1 MVSISNL
8 KTRIRI
14 SPNPPVFD
22 LPILVALE
30 HGLFAQAGLDVDYSV
45 KYADHDKLER
55 DVLKR
60 QKEALFEQGAA
71 ETFNVCEWGGIDRLE
86 RGAGRGKIAA
96 LRPAIAAQAIV
107 SFDPK
112 LQSPRDLAGVAIGIN
127 DFTGSHYTTIGLLEG
142 AIGKDQIITTHVGA
156 PEVRLQALKEG
167 RVRAVTVMEP
177 FISLALKQGA
187 HLIALTFYR
196 GAEIVSPDL
205 GPLDIGTYFKVLDQ
219 AVDLINA
226 DFGKYA
232 HYIVGIAKD
241 QIGPDELDGRFVRYT
256 HAERYSPE
264 LFDPAYHWM
273 KERGFT
279 DGRNNHD
286 TLVVS

>member
-1 MVSISNL
+1 MAISVINPV
-8 KTRIRI
+8 IRI

-30 HGLFAQAGLDVDYSV
+30 HDLFKKAGLDIDYSV
-45 KYADHDKLER
+45 KYADHDKHER

-60 QKEALFEQGAA
+60 QKEALFEQKSA
-71 ETFNVCEWGGIDRLE
+71 EAFNVCEWGGIDRLE
-86 RGAGRGKIAA
+86 RGSGHGKIAA

-107 SFDPK
+107 TFDPV
-112 LQSPRDLAGVAIGIN
+112 LQSPRDLAGVAVGIN
-127 DFTGSHYTTIGLLEG
+127 DYTGSHYTTIGLLEG
-142 AIGKDQIITTHVGA
+142 AIGKDNVVLTHIGA

-187 HLIALTFYR
+187 HIVALTFYR
-196 GAEIVSPDL
+196 GAEVVSPDIQ
-205 GPLDIGTYFKVLDQ
+205 PSQVETYFKVLDQ

-232 HYIVGIAKD
+232 HYITAIAKD
-241 QIGPDELDGRFVRYT
+241 DISPNELDARFVRYT
-256 HAERYSPE
+256 HAQRYAPE
-264 LFDPAYHWM
+264 LFDPAYSWM

-286 TLVVS
+286 SLVLS

>member
-1 MVSISNL
+1 MPAINDLST
-8 KTRIRI
+8 KIRV

-30 HGLFAQAGLDVDYSV
+30 HGLFKEAGLDVDYSV
-45 KYADHDKLER
+45 KYASHDKLER

-60 QKEALFEQGAA
+60 QKEALFESGSADN
-71 ETFNVCEWGGIDRLE
+71 FNVCEWGGIDRLE

-107 SFDPK
+107 SFDGT
-112 LQSPRDLAGVAIGIN
+112 LQSPRDLANVEIGIN

-142 AIGKDQIITTHVGA
+142 ATAKDQVRTTHIGA
-156 PEVRLQALKEG
+156 PEVRLQAMKEG

-205 GPLDIGTYFKVLDQ
+205 EPLEIDRYFKVLDK

-226 DFGKYA
+226 DFARYA
-232 HYIVGIAKD
+232 HYITAIAGD
-241 QIGPDELDGRFVRYT
+241 EIAPNELDGRFIRYT
-256 HAERYSPE
+256 HAQRYSPD

-273 KERGFT
+273 KDRGFT
-279 DGRNNHD
+279 EGVNNHD
-286 TLVVS
+286 KLVLS

>member
-1 MVSISNL
+1 MASINSL
-8 KTRIRI
+8 SPKIRI

-30 HGLFAQAGLDVDYSV
+30 HDLFAKAGLAVDYSV
-45 KYADHDKLER
+45 KYADHDKLEK

-60 QKEALFEQGAA
+60 QKEALFEAGAA
-71 ETFNVCEWGGIDRLE
+71 ESFNVCEWGGIDRLE
-86 RGAGRGKIAA
+86 RGTGRGKIAA

-107 SFDPK
+107 SFDVQ

-142 AIGKDQIITTHVGA
+142 AIPKEQIVTTHIGA

-205 GPLDIGTYFKVLDQ
+205 QPLDLDKYFKVLDQ

-226 DFGKYA
+226 DFRRYA
-232 HYIVGIAKD
+232 HYIVAIAKD
-241 QIGPDELDGRFVRYT
+241 DISADELDGRFVRYT
-256 HAERYSPE
+256 HAQRYSPD

-273 KERGFT
+273 KDRGFT
-279 DGRNNHD
+279 DGRNSHD

>member
-1 MVSISNL
+1 MTSTTVYPT
-8 KTRIRI
+8 KIRV

-30 HGLFAQAGLDVDYSV
+30 HDLFAKVGLDVDYSV
-45 KYADHDKLER
+45 KYGNHDKLEQ

-60 QKEALFEQGAA
+60 QKEALFEAGSA
-71 ETFNVCEWGGIDRLE
+71 ENFNVCEWGGIDRIE
-86 RGAGRGKIAA
+86 RGTGRGKIAA

-107 SFDPK
+107 SFDPL
-112 LQSPRDLAGVAIGIN
+112 LQSPRDLANVAIGIN

-142 AIGKDQIITTHVGA
+142 AIPKDHIKTTHIGA
-156 PEVRLQALKEG
+156 PEIRLQAMKEG
-167 RVRAVTVMEP
+167 HVRAVTVMEP

-196 GAEIVSPDL
+196 GAEVVSPDL
-205 GPLDIGTYFKVLDQ
+205 QPLDIEKYFKVLDE

-226 DFGKYA
+226 NFARYA
-232 HYIVGIAKD
+232 HYIVAIAKD
-241 QIGPDELDGRFVRYT
+241 DIRPDELDGRFVRYT
-256 HAERYSPE
+256 HAQRYSPE

-273 KERGFT
+273 KDRGFT
-279 DGRNNHD
+279 DGHNSHD

>member
-1 MVSISNL
+1 MATEKQI
-8 KTRIRI
+8 IRI

-30 HGLFAQAGLDVDYSV
+30 HDLFSKAGLNVDYSV

-60 QKEALFEQGAA
+60 QKEALFEKGSA
-71 ETFNVCEWGGIDRLE
+71 EAFNVCEWGGIDRIE
-86 RGAGRGKIAA
+86 RGAGKGKIAA

-107 SFDPK
+107 TFDPQI
-112 LQSPRDLAGVAIGIN
+112 QSPRDLAGVAIGIN

-142 AIGKDQIITTHVGA
+142 AIGKDEIVLEHIGA
-156 PEVRLQALKEG
+156 PEIRLQALKEG
-167 RVRAVTVMEP
+167 RVKAVTVMEP
-177 FISLALKQGA
+177 FISLAQKQGA

-196 GAEIVSPDL
+196 GAEVVSPDL
-205 GPLDIGTYFKVLDQ
+205 EPSQIETYFKVLDE

-226 DFGKYA
+226 DFGRYA
-232 HYIVGIAKD
+232 HYITAIAAD
-241 QIGPDELDGRFVRYT
+241 QISAAELDRRFIRYT
-256 HAERYSPE
+256 HAQRYSPE
-264 LFDPAYHWM
+264 LFDPAYSWM

-279 DGRNNHD
+279 DGKNNHIS
-286 TLVVS
+286 LVLS

>member
-1 MVSISNL
+1 MAPITAFPT
-8 KTRIRI
+8 KIRI

-22 LPILVALE
+22 LPILVAIE
-30 HGLFAQAGLDVDYSV
+30 HGLFAKAGLDVDYSV
-45 KYADHDKLER
+45 KYADHDRVEK

-60 QKEALFEQGAA
+60 QKEALFEAGAA
-71 ETFNVCEWGGIDRLE
+71 ENFNVCEWGGIDRLE

-107 SFDPK
+107 SFDAQ

-142 AIGKDQIITTHVGA
+142 AIPKDEIVTTHIGA
-156 PEVRLQALKEG
+156 PEVRLRALKEG

-205 GPLDIGTYFKVLDQ
+205 QPLDLDRYFKVLDQ

-226 DFGKYA
+226 DFKRYA
-232 HYIVGIAKD
+232 HYIVAIAKD
-241 QIGPDELDGRFVRYT
+241 DISPDELDARFVRYT
-256 HAERYSPE
+256 HAQRYSPD

-273 KERGFT
+273 KDRGFT
-279 DGRNNHD
+279 DGRNSHD

>member
-1 MVSISNL
+1 MSDAQARSI
-8 KTRIRI
+8 IRI

-30 HGLFAQAGLDVDYSV
+30 HDLFAKAGLSVDYSV
-45 KYADHDKLER
+45 KYANHDKHER

-60 QKEALFEQGAA
+60 QKEALFEQRSA
-71 ETFNVCEWGGIDRLE
+71 EAFNVCEWGGIDRLE
-86 RGAGRGKIAA
+86 RGQGRGKIAA

-107 SFDPK
+107 VIDPL

-142 AIGKDQIITTHVGA
+142 AIAKEDIVLEHIGA
-156 PEVRLQALKEG
+156 PETRLQALHEG

-187 HLIALTFYR
+187 HIIALTFYR
-196 GAEIVSPDL
+196 GAEVVSADL
-205 GPLDIGTYFKVLDQ
+205 LPSQVETYFQVLDQ

-226 DFGKYA
+226 DFKRYA
-232 HYIVGIAKD
+232 HYIAAASDGQLAAA
-241 QIGPDELDGRFVRYT
+241 ELDNRFVRYA
-256 HAERYSPE
+256 HAQRYSPE
-264 LFDPAYHWM
+264 LFDPAYSWM

-279 DGRNNHD
+279 GGANSHSA
-286 TLVVS
+286 LVLS

>member
-1 MVSISNL
+1 MPSINDHST
-8 KTRIRI
+8 KIRV

-30 HGLFAQAGLDVDYSV
+30 HGLFAEAGLDVDYSV
-45 KYADHDKLER
+45 KYADHDKLEK

-60 QKEALFEQGAA
+60 QKEALFEAGAA
-71 ETFNVCEWGGIDRLE
+71 DNFNVCEWGGIDRLE

-107 SFDPK
+107 SFDPL
-112 LQSPRDLAGVAIGIN
+112 LQSPRDLANVAIGIN

-142 AIGKDQIITTHVGA
+142 AIAKDQIVTTHIGA
-156 PEVRLQALKEG
+156 PEVRLQALKDG
-167 RVRAVTVMEP
+167 RVRAATVMEP

-205 GPLDIGTYFKVLDQ
+205 QPLDIDRYFKVLDK

-226 DFGKYA
+226 DFNRYA
-232 HYIVGIAKD
+232 HYIVAIAKD
-241 QIGPDELDGRFVRYT
+241 EIAPEELDGRFIRYT
-256 HAERYSPE
+256 HAQRYSPD

-273 KERGFT
+273 KDRGFT
-279 DGRNNHD
+279 DGANNHER
-286 TLVVS
+286 LVVS

>member
-1 MVSISNL
+1 MASIKNL
-8 KTRIRI
+8 NPKIRI

-30 HGLFAQAGLDVDYSV
+30 HDLFKKVGLDVDYSV
-45 KYADHDKLER
+45 KYADHDNREQ

-60 QKEALFEQGAA
+60 QKEALFEDGAA
-71 ETFNVCEWGGIDRLE
+71 EAFNVCEWGGIDRLE

-107 SFDPK
+107 SFDAQ

-142 AIGKDQIITTHVGA
+142 AIPKDEIVTTHIGA
-156 PEVRLQALKEG
+156 PEVRLQAMREG

-187 HLIALTFYR
+187 HIIALTFYR
-196 GAEIVSPDL
+196 GAEVVSPDL
-205 GPLDIGTYFKVLDQ
+205 EPLDLDKYFKVLDQ

-226 DFGKYA
+226 DFTRYA
-232 HYIVGIAKD
+232 HYVVAIAKD
-241 QIGPDELDGRFVRYT
+241 EIGPDELDGRFVRYT
-256 HAERYSPE
+256 HAQRYSPD

-279 DGRNNHD
+279 EGVNSHES
-286 TLVVS
+286 LVIS

>member
-1 MVSISNL
+1 MTAVTEFAT
-8 KTRIRI
+8 KIRI

-30 HGLFAQAGLDVDYSV
+30 HGLFAKVGLDVDYSV
-45 KYADHDKLER
+45 KYADHDKLEK

-60 QKEALFEQGAA
+60 QKEALFEAGAA
-71 ETFNVCEWGGIDRLE
+71 ESFNVCEWGGIDRLE
-86 RGAGRGKIAA
+86 RGTGRGKIAA

-142 AIGKDQIITTHVGA
+142 AIPKDQVVTTHIGA
-156 PEVRLQALKEG
+156 PEVRLQAMKEG

-196 GAEIVSPDL
+196 GAEIVSQIFSLSTSTSTSRSWTRQWTSSMPTSTDTRITSL
-205 GPLDIGTYFKVLDQ
+205 RSRRTTSARKSWMVASCAIHMPNGTRP
-219 AVDLINA
+219 ISSTRPTT
-226 DFGKYA
+226 G
-232 HYIVGIAKD
+232 
-241 QIGPDELDGRFVRYT
+241 
-256 HAERYSPE
+256 
-264 LFDPAYHWM
+264 
-273 KERGFT
+273 
-279 DGRNNHD
+279 
-286 TLVVS
+286 

>member
-8 KTRIRI
+8 KTKIRI

-226 DFGKYA
+226 DFSKYA

-241 QIGPDELDGRFVRYT
+241 QIGPAELDGRFVRYT

>member
-1 MVSISNL
+1 MASINTL
-8 KTRIRI
+8 ATKIRI

-30 HGLFAQAGLDVDYSV
+30 HGLFEKAGLDVDYSV
-45 KYADHDKLER
+45 KYADHDKHEH

-60 QKEALFEQGAA
+60 QKEALFETGAA
-71 ETFNVCEWGGIDRLE
+71 EAFNVCEWGGIDRLE
-86 RGAGRGKIAA
+86 RGTGRGKIAA

-107 SFDPK
+107 SFDP
-112 LQSPRDLAGVAIGIN
+112 LIQSPRDLAGVAIGIN

-142 AIGKDQIITTHVGA
+142 AIPKDDIATTHIGA
-156 PEVRLQALKEG
+156 PEVRLQAMKEG

-205 GPLDIGTYFKVLDQ
+205 QPLDLDTYFKVLDQ

-226 DFGKYA
+226 DFKRYA
-232 HYIVGIAKD
+232 HYIVAIAKEE
-241 QIGPDELDGRFVRYT
+241 IGADELDGRFIRYI
-256 HAERYSPE
+256 HAQRYSHD

-273 KERGFT
+273 KDRGFT
-279 DGRNNHD
+279 DGRNSHD

>member
-1 MVSISNL
+1 MPSINDLST
-8 KTRIRI
+8 KIRV

-30 HGLFAQAGLDVDYSV
+30 HGLFKEAGLDVDYSV
-45 KYADHDKLER
+45 KYASHDKRER

-60 QKEALFEQGAA
+60 QKEALFESGSA
-71 ETFNVCEWGGIDRLE
+71 ESFNVCEWGGIDRLE

-107 SFDPK
+107 SFDPL
-112 LQSPRDLAGVAIGIN
+112 LQSPRDLADVEIGIN

-142 AIGKDQIITTHVGA
+142 AIPKDQVRTTHIGA

-196 GAEIVSPDL
+196 GAEVVSPDL
-205 GPLDIGTYFKVLDQ
+205 GQLEIDRYLKVLDR

-226 DFGKYA
+226 DFARYA
-232 HYIVGIAKD
+232 HYITAIAED
-241 QIGPDELDGRFVRYT
+241 QIAPHELDGRFIRYT
-256 HAERYSPE
+256 HAQRYSPD

-273 KERGFT
+273 KDRGFT
-279 DGRNNHD
+279 EGANNHD
-286 TLVVS
+286 TLVLS